1 MSYPSLTITV
11 RDISDYE
18 NDLNTLLRYVPV
30 DALNM
35 YNSEITNDNG
45 TKTIHIGR
53 TLELVAIKLE
63 LINASNSIDLT
74 PAYPQLTPKS

>member
-1 MSYPSLTITV
+1 MAQCIIETDLYMIRTLGNL
-11 RDISDYE
+11 SDYE

-63 LINASNSIDLT
+63 LINTSNSIDLT
-74 PAYPQLTPKS
+74 PNK